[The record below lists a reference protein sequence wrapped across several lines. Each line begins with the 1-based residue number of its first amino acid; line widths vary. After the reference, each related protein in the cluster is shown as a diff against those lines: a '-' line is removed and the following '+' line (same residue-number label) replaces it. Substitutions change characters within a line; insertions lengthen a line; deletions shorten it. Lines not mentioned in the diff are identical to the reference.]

1 MTHTIIIETKDEKD
15 FELIK
20 SLADRLGLPVKE
32 RHVEGLTEKQKAAFQ
47 NLVGSWV
54 GDETGDE
61 LAARIHNSRNDAPR
75 NIEL

>member
-1 MTHTIIIETKDEKD
+1 MTHTIIIETKDDKD

-20 SLADRLGLPVKE
+20 SLANRLGLPVKE
-32 RHVEGLTEKQKAAFQ
+32 RDIEGLTEKQEAAFH

-61 LAARIHNSRNDAPR
+61 LVARIHNSRNDAPR
-75 NIEL
+75 DIEL